1 VRVDVL
7 VVDDSAVARAVFKE
21 LVADVAGVRVAGEAA
36 SGQEAL
42 QRVEE
47 QAFDVVVM
55 DWSMPG
61 MDGIEATGRLRAAH
75 PELRV
80 VGWTSTDEA
89 AVHHAFTA
97 AGADAVFVKERV
109 VPLLG
114 FLSGIAAA
122 QH

>member
-1 VRVDVL
+1 MDVL

-21 LVADVAGVRVAGEAA
+21 LVAEVAGVRVAAEAA
-36 SGQEAL
+36 SGDEAL

-47 QAFDVVVM
+47 RPFDVVVM

-75 PELRV
+75 PGIRV

-97 AGADAVFVKERV
+97 VGAEAVFVKERV

-122 QH
+122 RR